1 MWLPVYNMEEQH
13 LRQTTFSHYT
23 IRRIGKVILMFALLA
38 AVRPAMAL
46 FSPSSNVDTIQS
58 VTIAAMPSSVP
69 VGLASVAT
77 AGGLDEA
84 MPNIQDFPDVRLTA
98 ALVKELGAKQPLF
111 VYHPSARWPL
121 ASVSKL
127 MTAVVALDTFGP
139 ATILTVSQE
148 AVDTEGLAGGLK
160 AGEKYSVIDLV
171 RAMLTVS
178 SNDAAIVLA
187 RAYDKKQLGTEV
199 FDAALNK
206 TALFTAA
213 MQQKAHDL
221 GMFETYYGDPSGLSV
236 VNQSIITDLELLT
249 NYIVVNH
256 PEIFEITRRKEN
268 VILERRSNTRRTIV
282 SINEFAGQPDFLGG
296 KTGRTDEAGG
306 NLLSLFRYSGKEYLI
321 IVFGTEGTEDRFSDT
336 IKLYDWIKKS
346 QAKL

>member
-1 MWLPVYNMEEQH
+1 MDQQVT
-13 LRQTTFSHYT
+13 QTTFSRYNL
-23 IRRIGKVILMFALLA
+23 RRVAKVFLVLLLLA

-46 FSPSSNVDTIQS
+46 FASSPDAGATQASPVVVS
-58 VTIAAMPSSVP
+58 AVP
-69 VGLASVAT
+69 VSVGLASAAT
-77 AGGLDEA
+77 AGGIDDA
-84 MPNIQDFPDVRLTA
+84 MPTIQDFPDVHVTA
-98 ALVKELGAKQPLF
+98 ALVKELGAEQPLF

-127 MTAVVALDTFGP
+127 MTALVALDNLGP
-139 ATILTVSQE
+139 ATILTVSQG
-148 AVDTEGLAGGLK
+148 AVDTEGAAGGLK

-187 RAYDKKQLGTEV
+187 QAYDKKQLGNDA
-199 FDAALNK
+199 FDAAINK

-213 MQQKAHDL
+213 MQQKARDL
-221 GMFETYYGDPSGLSV
+221 GMSETYYGDPSGLSV
-236 VNQSIITDLELLT
+236 VNQSIITDLESLT
-249 NYIVVNH
+249 NYIVANH

-268 VILERRSNTRRTIV
+268 VVLERRSNTRRTIL
-282 SINEFAGQPDFLGG
+282 SINEFAGQSDFFGG
-296 KTGRTDEAGG
+296 KTGKTDEAGG
-306 NLLSLFRYSGKEYLI
+306 NLLSLFKYNGKEYLI

-336 IKLYDWIKKS
+336 KKLYEWVKTS